1 MFGLISGVRVR
12 GVVVLLCP
20 EGPPRTGIPGKARE
34 NPGERP
40 KTAEIGAWDPPGKPP
55 PAGVPI
61 DSGGPDS
68 AFEDC
73 ALGIFCLFVS
83 WPGRGRCGGLPRPA
97 PLMTFILAAGLFLG
111 FWRVLRYL
119 PRPLWSVSSGQGPP
133 HPGSPLPPTPPHSYR
148 SAGPACGYV
157 FLVCGVHG

>member
-1 MFGLISGVRVR
+1 M
-12 GVVVLLCP
+12 VLLCP

-73 ALGIFCLFVS
+73 ALGIRRLF
-83 WPGRGRCGGLPRPA
+83 
-97 PLMTFILAAGLFLG
+97 
-111 FWRVLRYL
+111 RVLVRAWAL
-119 PRPLWSVSSGQGPP
+119 R
-133 HPGSPLPPTPPHSYR
+133 GSPQTCTLDDVYLGPRVVSRVLAGSQVPAQTP
-148 SAGPACGYV
+148 
-157 FLVCGVHG
+157 LVRVLW